1 MKFSRR
7 SVFRTLPCRR
17 ELAGPL
23 LPRCRRDYRRL
34 ELYATPVVHRL
45 TGRRDEAKTTALVE
59 GQNTGSNLLK
69 SP

>member
-1 MKFSRR
+1 
-7 SVFRTLPCRR
+7 VFRMLPCRG
-17 ELAGPL
+17 ELADPL
-23 LPRCRRDYRRL
+23 PPRCRRDCRRL
-34 ELYATPVVHRL
+34 ELHATPVVHGP